1 MVLDDDDGD
10 DDKLKLFSTPQKNAP
25 MFQLKRPDVL
35 TKTPWRFASN
45 AQAFVQKP
53 TPSKKSSK
61 SLGQLKKL
69 SYF

>member
-25 MFQLKRPDVL
+25 TFQLKRPDVL

-45 AQAFVQKP
+45 VQAF
-53 TPSKKSSK
+53 SK
-61 SLGQLKKL
+61 SLHQAKKAANL
-69 SYF
+69 LVS